1 MTPEITTG
9 AGWRLAKF
17 RQTLIM
23 HVLQKLQL
31 RLCLWHVSINI
42 TKIWLCC
49 LFCVMSDFVLS
60 FMDMGIQVFVHAGL
74 LCNKWNIFK
83 ALWLFFFLS
92 KYFCCDLGLRTGLYF
107 PLNSWNISVLPQWK
121 PPRNVVLYQSTGCV
135 PTFELLCQL
144 DAGFQGN
151 TSSG

>member
-1 MTPEITTG
+1 MIKSDSWDNNWSRLTYQS
-9 AGWRLAKF
+9 LAKF

-31 RLCLWHVSINI
+31 LLCLWHVRISI

-60 FMDMGIQVFVHAGL
+60 LMDMGIQVFMHAGL

-83 ALWLFFFLS
+83 ALWLFLFFLS
-92 KYFCCDLGLRTGLYF
+92 KYFCCDLGLRTGLPYF

-121 PPRNVVLYQSTGCV
+121 PPRNVVLYRSVC
-135 PTFELLCQL
+135 PLSNCS
-144 DAGFQGN
+144 AN
-151 TSSG
+151 